1 MIKKDSKNKSK
12 TNNKKSKKNPAIT
25 ISQLMKNSFMAKILE
40 IFTTNPL
47 KKYNFRQIPKFDL
60 KKMVKLMK
68 MDKKATSNSIVFI
81 FSCCF

>member
-1 MIKKDSKNKSK
+1 MIDKNYKFL
-12 TNNKKSKKNPAIT
+12 AEDI
-25 ISQLMKNSFMAKILE
+25 I
-40 IFTTNPL
+40 

-81 FSCCF
+81 LPTNYSIVDAFEIVPNDLLK